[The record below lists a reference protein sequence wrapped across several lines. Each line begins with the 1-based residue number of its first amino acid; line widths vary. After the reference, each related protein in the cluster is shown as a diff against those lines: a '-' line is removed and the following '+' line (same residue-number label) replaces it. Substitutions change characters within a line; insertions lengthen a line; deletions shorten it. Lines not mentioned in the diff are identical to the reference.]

1 MALTVQQQ
9 QDVAR
14 YWANV
19 SFVQANVVAN
29 FHLGDLNAAAAAI
42 DAAFDT
48 TLNAAVIA
56 VGGGLTVTQAMAAVI
71 PAPFNG
77 ATAQQKVLLVCYVM
91 MKRAGLI

>member
-9 QDVAR
+9 RQVSALWADV
-14 YWANV
+14 N
-19 SFVQANVVAN
+19 FVQANAVAN

-42 DAAFDT
+42 DSAFDT

-77 ATAQQKVLLVCYVM
+77 ATAAQKTLLCCYVL
-91 MKRAGLI
+91 MKRAGII

>member
-9 QDVAR
+9 QDAAR
-14 YWANV
+14 TWASV
-19 SFVQANVVAN
+19 SAPQTTAIFSLDQIQ
-29 FHLGDLNAAAAAI
+29 AAAAAI
-42 DAAFDT
+42 DSAFDT

-77 ATAQQKVLLVCYVM
+77 ATAAQKTLLCCYVL